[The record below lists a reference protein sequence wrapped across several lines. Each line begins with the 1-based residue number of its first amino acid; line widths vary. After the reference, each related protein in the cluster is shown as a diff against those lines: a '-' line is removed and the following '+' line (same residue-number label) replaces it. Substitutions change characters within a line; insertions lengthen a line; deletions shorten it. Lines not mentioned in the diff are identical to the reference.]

1 MPSEQ
6 VSGSHN
12 QFESGPKIWYN
23 KSTIIEE
30 TGGAYLN
37 QEDLKNPVNPYHYI
51 THCIG
56 GKWKMTILHHIHTYG
71 SIRFNH
77 TLRTLPISEKVFSH
91 QLRELAEDGLVE
103 RIQYNTIP
111 LKVEY
116 VLTPLGKEV
125 IPALDILYI
134 WSIKQMDKK
143 NIPID
148 PDAFI
153 VHMDDIYVSE
163 LEDIMKKNKVDFSLR
178 PDKDEE

>member
-1 MPSEQ
+1 M
-6 VSGSHN
+6 
-12 QFESGPKIWYN
+12 
-23 KSTIIEE
+23 
-30 TGGAYLN
+30 N

-56 GKWKMTILHHIHTYG
+56 RKWKMTILHHIHTHG

-116 VLTPLGKEV
+116 VLTPLGKEI

-153 VHMDDIYVSE
+153 VHMDDIYVS
-163 LEDIMKKNKVDFSLR
+163 NLR
-178 PDKDEE
+178 IS